1 MLLPGKTLTPNRRP
15 SRMRGV
21 RRTTT
26 IRSGFP
32 EGRLVGGQQSEDCT
46 CRLTIRLFYESS
58 INSLLCNNND
68 PSDIGIVIP
77 RHSGSMKDLWVGDP
91 LLLHYMSVRGAHMLC
106 PFLWSL
112 LHICALNLDIASMHL
127 TCCRQSSL
135 LLRRTLLVLR
145 RRAWRQQCI

>member
-21 RRTTT
+21 RRKTT

-32 EGRLVGGQQSEDCT
+32 EGPLMRGQQSEDCT
-46 CRLTIRLFYESS
+46 CRLTCAYSMGVLM
-58 INSLLCNNND
+58 NSLLCNNND

-77 RHSGSMKDLWVGDP
+77 RHSGSMKDSWVGDP

-106 PFLWSL
+106 PFLWFY
-112 LHICALNLDIASMHL
+112 LHICAFNLDIALKHL
-127 TCCRQSSL
+127 TCCRQFSL

-145 RRAWRQQCI
+145 RRAWRQRCI